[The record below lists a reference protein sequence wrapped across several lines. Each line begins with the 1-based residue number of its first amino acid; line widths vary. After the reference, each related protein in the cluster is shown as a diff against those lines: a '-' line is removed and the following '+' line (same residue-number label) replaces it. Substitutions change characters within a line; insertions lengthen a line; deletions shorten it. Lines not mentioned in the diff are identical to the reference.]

1 MQLEVSIGSSHLFWP
16 VARHG
21 KAGPGWHGPK
31 GAGRHGPKGA
41 GRAGPK
47 ETACAAR
54 RAPPCIQPSEQE
66 G

>member
-1 MQLEVSIGSSHLFWP
+1 MQLEVSIGSGHLFWP

-21 KAGPGWHGPK
+21 KAGPGW
-31 GAGRHGPKGA
+31 HGPKGA

>member
-1 MQLEVSIGSSHLFWP
+1 MQLEVSIGSGHLFWP
-16 VARHG
+16 VA
-21 KAGPGWHGPK
+21 
-31 GAGRHGPKGA
+31 RHGPKGA